1 MALKKDI
8 EKILDDKMDIE
19 ERIKLSGAKRLCLHS
34 YRLKF
39 NYNGENFD
47 IFSKRVWKNFSS
59 ILK

>member
-1 MALKKDI
+1 
-8 EKILDDKMDIE
+8 MDIE

-39 NYNGENFD
+39 NYNGEIL
-47 IFSKRVWKNFSS
+47 IFFQKRVWKNFSS